1 VPGANGLAGYSSIRW
16 RFLLAFQCLP
26 AILLVA
32 GIKFLP
38 DSPRYLISAGYKEQ
52 AREVLDHVRAGSTE
66 DVDREFAEMALASQD
81 VHKSSPI
88 EFARILVGLST
99 SRAPNLARR
108 AWLCLFLQIMAS
120 YTAITAVTAYAPI
133 LLSAA
138 GYSQIKQNGLAGGLS
153 TVGIV
158 GTIISAWVVDRFG
171 RRRCLMWGA
180 GGMVVVNVIA
190 GALYE
195 ASRRQPSKAS
205 SIAPAAVLML
215 FLFNLIY
222 ASTWG
227 TVAFLIPTE
236 IFPSELRAQ
245 GNGFGVTGWAIGV
258 GTTTLANPSLFAHI
272 ENRAYF
278 LFAGLNLLWIVV
290 VYLFYPETKDRSL
303 EAINI
308 LFTPRSPFTWAAE
321 RAWHEHH
328 NGDILADE
336 AQHEVRSV
344 CETHEKKHC
353 EETAQAAS
361 AA

>member
-1 VPGANGLAGYSSIRW
+1 
-16 RFLLAFQCLP
+16 
-26 AILLVA
+26 
-32 GIKFLP
+32 
-38 DSPRYLISAGYKEQ
+38 
-52 AREVLDHVRAGSTE
+52 
-66 DVDREFAEMALASQD
+66 
-81 VHKSSPI
+81 
-88 EFARILVGLST
+88 
-99 SRAPNLARR
+99 
-108 AWLCLFLQIMAS
+108 MAS

-195 ASRRQPSKAS
+195 ASRRQPSKAA

-258 GTTTLANPSLFAHI
+258 GTTTLANPSLFAHL

-278 LFAGLNLLWIVV
+278 LFAGFNLIWIVV
-290 VYLFYPETKDRSL
+290 VYVFYPETKDRSL

-308 LFTPRSPFTWAAE
+308 LFTPGSPFTWAAE

-336 AQHEVRSV
+336 AEREVRPV
-344 CETHEKKHC
+344 CETHEKTC
-353 EETAQAAS
+353 REETLQAVLLHRLVDIRLLVDG
-361 AA
+361 